1 MNDYYSNLKQAFE
14 IETDAIEKALKQI
27 DKEQFNKALE
37 LLFNAKRIGSS
48 GCGHSGIICMHFA
61 HLMRCIGLTS
71 SFLSPAEALHG
82 AIGFLKENDVI
93 ILASR
98 GGKTKEL
105 LPIIEVCKKEKIKII
120 GITENLD
127 SEIAKNS
134 DAVIKMHVTRET
146 DKWNSQGTTSS
157 TVLAVIFHALQS
169 ALIEMTGFK
178 NEQFAVI
185 HPHGAVGER
194 LNKK

>member
-1 MNDYYSNLKQAFE
+1 MKDYTNSLTQAFE
-14 IETDAIEKALKQI
+14 IEADAICKALEQI

-48 GCGHSGIICMHFA
+48 GCGHSGIISMHFA
-61 HLMRCIGLTS
+61 HLMRCIGLTA

-82 AIGFLKENDVI
+82 AIGFLREGDVI
-93 ILASR
+93 VLSSR

-105 LPIIEVCKKEKIKII
+105 LPIIDVCKKENIKII

-127 SEIAKNS
+127 SEIARNS
-134 DAVIKMHVTRET
+134 DAVIKMSVTRET

>member
-1 MNDYYSNLKQAFE
+1 MDIKSILNQTFD
-14 IETDAIEKALKQI
+14 IEADAINQALKNIDEKEFEKAL
-27 DKEQFNKALE
+27 N
-37 LLFNAKRIGSS
+37 LLYNAQRIGSS

-61 HLMRCIGLTS
+61 HLMRCIGLTA

-82 AIGFLKENDVI
+82 AIGFLRENDVI
-93 ILASR
+93 VLASR

-105 LPIIEVCKKEKIKII
+105 LPIIDVCKKEKIKII

-146 DKWNSQGTTSS
+146 DKYNSQGTTSS

>member
-1 MNDYYSNLKQAFE
+1 MIDFKAVLNQTFD
-14 IETDAIEKALKQI
+14 IEADAIAQALKQI
-27 DKEQFNKALE
+27 DQAEFEKALDI
-37 LLFNAKRIGSS
+37 LYNAKRIGCS

-61 HLMRCIGLTS
+61 HLMRCINLTAA
-71 SFLSPAEALHG
+71 FLSPAEALHG
-82 AIGFLKENDVI
+82 AIGFLKEGDVI
-93 ILASR
+93 VLASR

-105 LPIIEVCKKEKIKII
+105 LPIIDVCKKEKIKII

-127 SEIAKNS
+127 SEIAKSS
-134 DAVIKMHVTRET
+134 DAVIKMSITRET